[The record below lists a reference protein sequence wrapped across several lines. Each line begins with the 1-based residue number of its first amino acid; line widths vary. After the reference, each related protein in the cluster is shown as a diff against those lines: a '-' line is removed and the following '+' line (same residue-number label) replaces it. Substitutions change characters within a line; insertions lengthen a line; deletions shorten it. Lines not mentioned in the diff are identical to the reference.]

1 MKFVDEASITVESGD
16 GGEGCVSFR
25 REKFIERG
33 GPDGGDGGKGGSVT
47 FISSSQKRTLY
58 KFRHQNIVKARRGEA
73 GKGQQKNGKDGD
85 SITLEVPV
93 GTIISNAETGETLFD
108 FENPNQEFIVA
119 RGGIGGR
126 GNRRFVSATNR
137 APRYAQPGLPG
148 EMFSLKLELKSM
160 ADIGLLG
167 FPNAGKSTLISTIS
181 SARPKIGSYPFTTL
195 TPNIGMVTPDYG
207 EPYAVADIPGIIEG
221 ASKGVGLGIQF
232 LKHVERTK
240 YLLHLVDTSEIDPDD
255 PLLKLNQI
263 NNELKE
269 FSTKLSEKTQIIALT
284 KLDLTDSE
292 EKADLFINL
301 LKDDIKVFKIS
312 AATGRGIV
320 DLKNYL
326 SNLVN
331 EVNDEK

>member
-1 MKFVDEASITVESGD
+1 MKFVDEALITVQSGD

-33 GPDGGDGGKGGSVT
+33 GPDGGDGGKGGDVT
-47 FISSSQKRTLY
+47 FVASPQKRTLY
-58 KFRHQNIVKARRGEA
+58 QYRHQKYIKAKRGAA
-73 GKGQQKNGKDGD
+73 GLGQKKNGKNGD

-93 GTIISNAETGETLFD
+93 GTIISNAETGDILFD
-108 FENPNQEFIVA
+108 FNTPEEKFVVA
-119 RGGIGGR
+119 KGGIGGK
-126 GNRRFVSATNR
+126 GNRKFVSSTNR

-148 EMFSLKLELKSM
+148 QTLSLKLELKLM

-195 TPNIGMVTPDYG
+195 TPNIGMVAPDYG
-207 EPYAVADIPGIIEG
+207 EPFAVADIPGIIEG

-240 YLLHLVDTSEIDPDD
+240 YLLHLIDSSEIDPDD
-255 PLLKLNQI
+255 PLLKYNQI
-263 NNELKE
+263 NKELKE
-269 FSTKLSEKTQIIALT
+269 FSSKLSDKTQVIALT

-292 EKADLFINL
+292 ESADLFIDQ
-301 LKDDIKVFKIS
+301 LKDDIKIFKIS
-312 AATGRGIV
+312 AATGRGITE
-320 DLKNYL
+320 LKNYL
-326 SNLVN
+326 SELVN
-331 EVNDEK
+331 SEE

>member
-1 MKFVDEASITVESGD
+1 VKFVDEALITVQSGD

-33 GPDGGDGGKGGSVT
+33 GPDGGDGGKGGDVT
-47 FISSSQKRTLY
+47 FVASSQKRTLY
-58 KFRHQNIVKARRGEA
+58 QYRHQKYIKAKRGAA
-73 GKGQQKNGKDGD
+73 GLGSNKNGGNGD

-93 GTIISNAETGETLFD
+93 GTIISDAETGNTLFD
-108 FENPNQEFIVA
+108 FNTPEDIFVVA
-119 RGGIGGR
+119 KGGIGGK
-126 GNRRFVSATNR
+126 GNRKFVSSTNR

-148 EMFSLKLELKSM
+148 ETLTLQLELKLM

-195 TPNIGMVTPDYG
+195 TPNIGMVVPDYG
-207 EPYAVADIPGIIEG
+207 EPFAVADIPGIIEG

-240 YLLHLVDTSEIDPDD
+240 YLLHLVDTSEIDPED
-255 PLLKLNQI
+255 PLLKLKQI
-263 NNELKE
+263 NNELAQ
-269 FSTKLSEKTQIIALT
+269 FSSKLTEKKQIIALT

-292 EKADLFINL
+292 ENADLFIKHL
-301 LKDDIKVFKIS
+301 QDDTKVFKIS
-312 AATGRGIV
+312 SATGRGIKE
-320 DLKNYL
+320 LKNYL

-331 EVNDEK
+331 NDE